1 MTASTTTFE
10 EHYNQHK
17 AMLFKMANSFNLPN
31 DQRDDLMQCGRIG
44 IHRAMQTYKEDG
56 GSTMT
61 SWIYVYAKK
70 EMVDYVNQ
78 NYRTIRLPVSQLRLE
93 EREQFPTEF
102 VTSLDTSIYDDGEPL
117 YSTIAYDY
125 EEYNETDTSG
135 LKKAIMQ
142 LKPQWQTIMSMLGEG
157 HTMVEIGQHLGIS
170 KEAVRQQKEKALAK
184 LREIMV
190 K

>member
-1 MTASTTTFE
+1 MTASTITFK

-61 SWIYVYAKK
+61 TWIYTYAKK

-102 VTSLDTSIYDDGEPL
+102 ITSLDTSIYDDGEPL
-117 YSTIAYDY
+117 YSTIAYEEDDY
-125 EEYNETDTSG
+125 TETNTKP
-135 LKKAIMQ
+135 LKNAIMQ
-142 LKPQWQTIMSMLGEG
+142 LKPQYQVIMNMLSEG
-157 HTMVEIGQHLGIS
+157 HTMVEIGKHLGVT
-170 KEAVRQQKEKALAK
+170 KEAVRQKKEKALAK